1 VKLLGLTTTLTLKW
15 RTEHS
20 RFSKDEVYSK
30 LVNDFEKKGSM
41 YPRLFN
47 DALNDFGL
55 DQSLASEIL
64 RLYTNVDSKIRLFPE
79 AKKTL
84 LTLRGLGLKLALVTN
99 GGASIQ
105 HNKIRLLGV
114 EEFFE

>member
-1 VKLLGLTTTLTLKW
+1 
-15 RTEHS
+15 
-20 RFSKDEVYSK
+20 
-30 LVNDFEKKGSM
+30 M

-79 AKKTL
+79 AKK
-84 LTLRGLGLKLALVTN
+84 
-99 GGASIQ
+99 
-105 HNKIRLLGV
+105 H
-114 EEFFE
+114 F

>member
-84 LTLRGLGLKLALVTN
+84 LTLRGLGLKLA
-99 GGASIQ
+99 
-105 HNKIRLLGV
+105 
-114 EEFFE
+114 